1 MSPDAGVVAPG
12 SVVAAGA
19 VVLLLGVE
27 AGVIAEP
34 PLLPRGSSE
43 LGVIVVELPGG
54 TSGVVVLLPGV
65 IAEGVALDDSVVSE
79 MMTDPPPVV
88 VVSSVTVVVVVSIIT
103 DVEPPAGVVAGAA
116 SVFFVVFLVDLFFD
130 LFSFFLR
137 PLPLSESLSDDDEEE
152 LLELLLL
159 PLLPPRR

>member
-19 VVLLLGVE
+19 VVLLLLLLLGVE
-27 AGVIAEP
+27 AGGIAEP
-34 PLLPRGSSE
+34 PLLPLGYSE
-43 LGVIVVELPGG
+43 LGVIVERPGG
-54 TSGVVVLLPGV
+54 TSGVVVLPGV

-88 VVSSVTVVVVVSIIT
+88 VVSSLTVVVVVVVSIIT
-103 DVEPPAGVVAGAA
+103 DVEPPAGVIAGAA
-116 SVFFVVFLVDLFFD
+116 PGFLVDLFFD
-130 LFSFFLR
+130 LFFFLR
-137 PLPLSESLSDDDEEE
+137 PLPLSESLSDDEEE
-152 LLELLLL
+152 LLL

>member
-54 TSGVVVLLPGV
+54 TSGVVVLPGV